1 MKPVCESAA
10 SSARS
15 FISALA
21 VELTYR
27 HDPDKNALSAQM
39 IRIRAETRHA
49 PKDINANVEHSHEE
63 TYALEEIANEQ
74 HANCAGLGGIHDSQ
88 NVRRNDTDQH
98 LCLVESLPEQNFR
111 NNLTIGKIYE
121 QGKSLRRLGIST
133 KRESRTRKAHA
144 GVNVV
149 TSCGL
154 LYQIINIGKETRT
167 ARKT

>member
-10 SSARS
+10 SSARL
-15 FISALA
+15 FISAFG

-27 HDPDKNALSAQM
+27 HDSNKNAFSAQT
-39 IRIRAETRHA
+39 IRIRAETRHG
-49 PKDINANVEHSHEE
+49 PEDIDANVEHSHEG
-63 TYALEEIANEQ
+63 TNALEEVANEQ
-74 HANCAGLGGIHDSQ
+74 HAHCAGLRGIHDSQ

-98 LCLVESLPEQNFR
+98 LCLVESFQEQNLR